1 MSWQEPLLFKTS
13 GSQTPLSREHFVAQ
27 HSRATSVSELPS
39 QREHRTP
46 QRREL
51 EGPAG
56 PGEHKSVVSGATA
69 APTVGEGA
77 PSGPHGDL
85 RVSAPCLV
93 LAMLRLLPSPREARK
108 GWGAGPAGA
117 PHPRTRPQIS
127 NKNKHLAQPGLV
139 PTGTRDPVSRLG
151 LRHLQGAHLH
161 TP

>member
-27 HSRATSVSELPS
+27 HSRAMFVWELPS
-39 QREHRTP
+39 HWEHRTP

-51 EGPAG
+51 EGPPG

-69 APTVGEGA
+69 APTVGEGT
-77 PSGPHGDL
+77 PSGPHVDL
-85 RVSAPCLV
+85 RATAPCLA
-93 LAMLRLLPSPREARK
+93 LAMPGLLPSCREARK

-127 NKNKHLAQPGLV
+127 NKNKHSAQPGLV
-139 PTGTRDPVSRLG
+139 LSGTRDPVSHLG
-151 LRHLQGAHLH
+151 LRHLWGAHLH